1 MIEQR
6 LKNVVA
12 PIDQDDLD
20 IGVSQRVRCR
30 DPAKPPPTITT
41 RFRSGRGTST
51 TTGASSG
58 RVSASIA
65 FI

>member
-1 MIEQR
+1 
-6 LKNVVA
+6 LKNAVVA

-30 DPAKPPPTITT
+30 DPGKTPTIAAHF
-41 RFRSGRGTST
+41 RFGRGIPP

-65 FI
+65 PI

>member
-1 MIEQR
+1 V
-6 LKNVVA
+6 VVA

-30 DPAKPPPTITT
+30 DPGKKPPPTIAT
-41 RFRSGRGTST
+41 RFRSGRVTST

-65 FI
+65 LI